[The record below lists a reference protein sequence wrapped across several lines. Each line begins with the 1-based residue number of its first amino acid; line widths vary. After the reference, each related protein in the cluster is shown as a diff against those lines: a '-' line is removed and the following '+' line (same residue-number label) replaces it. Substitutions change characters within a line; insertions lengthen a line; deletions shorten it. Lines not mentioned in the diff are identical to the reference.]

1 MSYLKKK
8 IDSYQFSSQSK
19 PDLKAGTM
27 SRRSYRSALG
37 NALNSQVKEEKKVCA
52 FVFFDMLGRYRR
64 LLLLQS
70 TSKTYKTD
78 ITAPGNSRQM
88 LLLTSIQSGPSFVH
102 PNNIINTTPR
112 FHPTCYVFFRQKMS
126 RTEILCC
133 RKNQWRRYKRKREWR
148 RNSLPPTIG
157 YVASSPSPI

>member
-88 LLLTSIQSGPSFVH
+88 LLLTRERKHIHSSTNKHCLPAFNQARRLCIQ
-102 PNNIINTTPR
+102 IT
-112 FHPTCYVFFRQKMS
+112 
-126 RTEILCC
+126 
-133 RKNQWRRYKRKREWR
+133 
-148 RNSLPPTIG
+148 
-157 YVASSPSPI
+157 